1 MNEINIRYSKIKE
14 KYPREYILLQGKG
27 CFWKKCKFCDYFEDI
42 SKNSFELNSSI
53 INKIT
58 GEFGVL
64 DVINSGSAM
73 EIDNETLDLLINK
86 VKEKNIKE
94 IWFEAHWLYKD
105 KLKDFAKKFKGVS
118 VKFRTGVETFNA
130 DIREDFWNKGI
141 PKHIDAQEIAKYFQS
156 VNLLVGIKGQTFE
169 DISKDIEISEKYFER
184 YIVNVFT
191 KNSTSVQSDDD
202 LIKRFMQE
210 IYPNIKDNP
219 KVEILINNT
228 DLGVG

>member
-1 MNEINIRYSKIKE
+1 MNKVDVRYSKIKT
-14 KYPREYILLQGKG
+14 KYPREFILLQGKG
-27 CFWKKCKFCDYFEDI
+27 CFWKKCKFCDYFEDV
-42 SKNSFELNSSI
+42 SNNSFQLNSSI
-53 INKIT
+53 INKVT

-73 EIDNETLDLLINK
+73 EIDNRTLELLIDK
-86 VKEKNIKE
+86 VKEKNIRE
-94 IWFEAHWLYKD
+94 IWFEAHWLYKG
-105 KLKDFAKKFKGVS
+105 KLKNFAKKFEGIC

-141 PKHIDAQEIAKYFQS
+141 PKHIDAQEISKYFQS
-156 VNLLVGIKGQTFE
+156 VNLLVGVKGQTFE

-191 KNSTSVQSDDD
+191 KNSTSIEPDHELV
-202 LIKRFMQE
+202 KRFIHE

-219 KVEILINNT
+219 KVEVLINNT